1 MKSIFRLALIGAIS
15 LFFPQ
20 VSPGMAA
27 DFGNAADLSV
37 EIVLPDGTHKFV
49 ASAGK
54 DLGDYN
60 GPGFIE
66 QNVLVS
72 DAAIPLRVFFRPD
85 RNSPRTE
92 VVFEWGDAFKA
103 TSSELPAYDV
113 RILKAGAELAAVH
126 VPKQYWLTRWRW
138 QSEPR
143 KVIRTASD
151 LLKEKLVPPY
161 ADLGLGAVIPPAT
174 PYSIMGT
181 SSVTPYMSSTG
192 ERGDI
197 GLVPEITAR
206 YLITG
211 SKTDLASMLA
221 WAEVSG
227 TAAWHMRDPATFSA
241 ISYAKYPNA
250 STYGEPRGQ
259 QPELM
264 LNSTSP
270 IAIDGS
276 HLPQL
281 SYVPFLLTGDP
292 YYLEELEFT
301 LTYTLGC
308 YPGHETIIRHDQTR
322 MFAWTLRDLF
332 YLVKALPDNTPQW
345 LLPKSYW
352 TKILD
357 KNLKWTMENFVNNPS
372 FKTAGLH
379 SGIEDRIAFWQE
391 DYLAAVIGAGVWMGF
406 QDWQP
411 VFAWKIQS
419 NIARTDG
426 LSGWPRSDPSFYWT
440 EWKDKSGNPVNSWA
454 SLAALNNIP
463 SGNDRLSS
471 QVTMSYVVYDR
482 AVLVLATKLGIS
494 AAQPPL
500 DWLNAQIDRRQIAWR
515 TSLN

>member
-1 MKSIFRLALIGAIS
+1 MKSIFRLVLIGAIG

-37 EIVLPDGTHKFV
+37 EIVLPDGPHKFV
-49 ASAGK
+49 ASEGK
-54 DLGDYN
+54 DLGDYD
-60 GPGFIE
+60 GPGFVE

-72 DAAIPLRVFFRPD
+72 DHTIPLRVFFRPD

-92 VVFEWGDAFKA
+92 VVFEWGDAFKP

-113 RILKAGAELAAVH
+113 RILKAGAELATIH

-151 LLKEKLVPPY
+151 LIKAKLVPPY
-161 ADLGLGAVIPPAT
+161 ADLGLSAQVPVK

-181 SSVTPYMSSTG
+181 SDVMTHMGSTG
-192 ERGDI
+192 ERADI
-197 GLVPEITAR
+197 GLVPEVTAR

-211 SKTDLASMLA
+211 SKTDLESMLA
-221 WAEVSG
+221 WAETSG
-227 TAAWHMRDPATFSA
+227 TVAWHMRDPATFSA
-241 ISYAKYPNA
+241 ISYAKYPKA

-259 QPELM
+259 KPEMM

-270 IAIDGS
+270 FEIDGA
-276 HLPQL
+276 HMPQL
-281 SYVPFLLTGDP
+281 TYVPFLLTGDP
-292 YYLEELEFT
+292 YYLEELEFS

-308 YPGHETIIRHDQTR
+308 YPDHETIIRHDQTR

-332 YLVKALPDNTPQW
+332 YVVKALPDNTAPW

-352 TKILD
+352 AKILD
-357 KNLKWTMENFVNNPS
+357 KNLKWTMANYVNNPS
-372 FKTAGLH
+372 FKTAGLQ
-379 SGIEDRIAFWQE
+379 SAVDAERIAFWQE
-391 DYLAAVIGAGVWMGF
+391 DYLATVIGAGVWIGF

-419 NIARTDG
+419 NISRTNG
-426 LSGWPRSDPSFYWT
+426 SSGWPRSDPSFYWT

-454 SLAALNNIP
+454 TLAALNNIP
-463 SGNDRLSS
+463 PDNDRLSP
-471 QVTMSYVVYDR
+471 QVTVSYVVYDR
-482 AVLVLATKLGIS
+482 AALVMATKLGIS

-500 DWLNAQIDRRQIAWR
+500 DWLNTQIGPRQIAWR